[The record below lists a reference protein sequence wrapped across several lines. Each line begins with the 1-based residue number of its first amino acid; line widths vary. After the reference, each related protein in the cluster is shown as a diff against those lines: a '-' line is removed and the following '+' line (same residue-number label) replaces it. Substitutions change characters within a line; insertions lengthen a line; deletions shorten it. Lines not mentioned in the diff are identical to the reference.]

1 MYMPRLETFSV
12 KSGMV
17 LNDSMCMDMS
27 LAINL
32 GCHSSANTLDKV
44 YPLRFNSRVWEA
56 RCCPTM
62 ATLHSVCHCRMND
75 ATPN

>member
-17 LNDSMCMDMS
+17 LNDGMCMDMS

-56 RCCPTM
+56 RCWPHYGHTTFCVS
-62 ATLHSVCHCRMND
+62 LSNE
-75 ATPN
+75 

>member
-17 LNDSMCMDMS
+17 LNDGMCMDMS

-56 RCCPTM
+56 RCWPHYGHTTFCV
-62 ATLHSVCHCRMND
+62 SQSNKY